1 MNALNI
7 FQNALEETF
16 PSLTVF
22 SDVDWQEITNE
33 FIASHEENPK
43 SIQEFTS
50 NFPSFLQ
57 QKAEMGD
64 CPEYLFE
71 LAFFELA
78 QAQIL
83 STEIDL
89 PTDPGIHLNPTATFL
104 NLEYDVNMMLEEATK
119 GSVKV
124 FERPHIISL
133 YRHPDL
139 GLMQKELSENEIKL
153 LSQIEAGEVISTDLL
168 DELMESGLV
177 IQN

>member
-1 MNALNI
+1 MNAINI

-43 SIQEFTS
+43 SIQEFTA

-64 CPEYLFE
+64 CPDYLFE

-78 QAQIL
+78 QEQIL
-83 STEIDL
+83 SSEINL
-89 PTDPGIHLNPTATFL
+89 PTTPGIYLNPTATFL

-119 GSVKV
+119 GSIKI
-124 FERPHIISL
+124 FERPHILTL
-133 YRHPDL
+133 YRHPDF
-139 GLMQKELSENEIKL
+139 GLMQKELSTEEIKI
-153 LSQIEAGEVISTDLL
+153 LSQVEAGEEISIDQLN
-168 DELMESGLV
+168 ELKASGLI